1 MKKKWLVAVG
11 LALVVAVAGLAG
23 CGQQGSVA
31 LGETASGLRLSLN
44 NQQEG
49 IWVNGIG
56 KVSAV
61 PDTAILRL
69 GIEAQEASVAYAQER
84 ANQAM
89 NAVVAALKGNG
100 IAEKDIQTQY
110 FNIQRVTRWDEK
122 EGREVVIGYRVS
134 NMVTAK
140 VRDMGKV
147 GAIIDAV
154 ATAGGD
160 LTRIDGISFTV
171 EDPSPYLDQARTKAM
186 ADAAS
191 KAKQLAEMAGVELG
205 KATYIVESTAYPYPI
220 YRQDFPEAM
229 PAAPAMSTPIS
240 PGEMEISVN
249 VQVAYAILN

>member
-1 MKKKWLVAVG
+1 MNKKLLLAVG
-11 LALVVAVAGLAG
+11 LALVIAVAGLAG

-49 IWVNGIG
+49 IWVNGSG

-61 PDTAILRL
+61 PDIAILRL
-69 GIEAQEASVAYAQER
+69 GIEAQEASVAYAQEQ

-89 NAVVAALKGNG
+89 NAVKSVLDSSG
-100 IAEKDIQTQY
+100 IDEKDIQTQY
-110 FNIQRVTRWDEK
+110 FNIQRVTRWDER
-122 EGREVVIGYRVS
+122 EGREVVIGYRVT
-134 NMVTAK
+134 NMVMVK
-140 VRDMGKV
+140 IREMGKV

-171 EDPSPYLDQARTKAM
+171 DDPSAYLDQARAKAM

-191 KAKQLAEMAGVELG
+191 KAEQLAEMAGVELG
-205 KATYIVESTAYPYPI
+205 KATYIVESTAYPYPV
-220 YRQDFPEAM
+220 YRQDLYEGVA
-229 PAAPAMSTPIS
+229 AAPAMETPIS